1 VSERGRECERERE
14 RERERVREKDRE
26 KDRDRDEDGEIER
39 DTHTER
45 ERERISCCAIKS
57 YSCRKTLM
65 SVKEGRIPADAES
78 DRADTFV
85 DERISIYIYSFA
97 DLVIIE
103 RLIVSMYFPFKF
115 INV

>member
-1 VSERGRECERERE
+1 
-14 RERERVREKDRE
+14 
-26 KDRDRDEDGEIER
+26 
-39 DTHTER
+39 
-45 ERERISCCAIKS
+45 
-57 YSCRKTLM
+57 M